1 MTNLIF
7 GLIWT
12 TITFICTLPVLF
24 EGEIGVML
32 FLSFFWIIGIYLIK
46 SGLKE
51 IRTNKATDNFGE
63 ECFGI
68 ITDIYETGTYVN
80 DVPELKADIK
90 AYIPSLLE
98 TISVSEK
105 LGLAHKAG
113 EYDIGTYVL
122 LKYYNGDVNIVY
134 SVDEA
139 ILPADAKYELEKI
152 APQKTSVQDT
162 IILDGVEYV
171 RKR

>member
-12 TITFICTLPVLF
+12 AITFICTLPVLF

-32 FLSFFWIIGIYLIK
+32 FLSIFWIIGIYLIK

-51 IRTNKATDNFGE
+51 IRTNKATDDFGE

-80 DVPELKADIK
+80 SVPELKAELK
-90 AYIPSLLE
+90 AYIPSLGR
-98 TISVSEK
+98 TISAAEK
-105 LGLAHKAG
+105 IGLADKVT

-134 SVDEA
+134 SVDEM
-139 ILPADAKYELEKI
+139 ILPADAKLELSQA
-152 APQKTSVQDT
+152 APQQTSIQDT
-162 IILDGVEYV
+162 IIIDGVEYV
-171 RKR
+171 RKK